1 MGGTTP
7 LGYDVRERRL
17 VINQAEAETVRLIYQ
32 LYLKLGSVRLVKA
45 ELDRRGLVSKVR
57 LSKAGVR
64 SGGYRFG
71 RGALYEMLAN
81 PIYVGEIRHR
91 RVRHPGRHAAIVDRA
106 LWERVQRKL
115 SEQTVRGRQRGTKTA
130 PSPLAGKL
138 FDEDGEP
145 LYACGAA
152 KGDRRYRYYVSR
164 KLVRGGSDS
173 HVVSGG
179 CETADRGWRVAA
191 PELERAVIAATRRL
205 LSDQAALTSAIDR
218 TAMSASDLQRLLASA
233 RGQVSRLNDGAA
245 TADLLR
251 TLINRVELRQDG
263 IELTLALQSLMPSG
277 WSVARAGNLAITR
290 LIPLQMKRR
299 GVETRLVI
307 PGEATSSA
315 RTDPALLRAVAR
327 AYWWFTELA
336 SGNMGSTRQI
346 AAREGL
352 SHSYVRHA
360 VSLGLLAPQIVEA
373 ICAGRQPAGL
383 TAERLKDHDRLPLAW
398 NVQQQQLNQ

>member
-1 MGGTTP
+1 
-7 LGYDVRERRL
+7 
-17 VINQAEAETVRLIYQ
+17 
-32 LYLKLGSVRLVKA
+32 
-45 ELDRRGLVSKVR
+45 
-57 LSKAGVR
+57 
-64 SGGYRFG
+64 
-71 RGALYEMLAN
+71 
-81 PIYVGEIRHR
+81 
-91 RVRHPGRHAAIVDRA
+91 
-106 LWERVQRKL
+106 
-115 SEQTVRGRQRGTKTA
+115 
-130 PSPLAGKL
+130 
-138 FDEDGEP
+138 
-145 LYACGAA
+145 
-152 KGDRRYRYYVSR
+152 
-164 KLVRGGSDS
+164 
-173 HVVSGG
+173 
-179 CETADRGWRVAA
+179 
-191 PELERAVIAATRRL
+191 
-205 LSDQAALTSAIDR
+205 
-218 TAMSASDLQRLLASA
+218 MSASDLQRLLAGA

-277 WSVARAGNLAITR
+277 WSVAQAGNLAITR

-307 PGEATSSA
+307 PGETTSSA

-336 SGNMGSTRQI
+336 SGNMRSTRQI